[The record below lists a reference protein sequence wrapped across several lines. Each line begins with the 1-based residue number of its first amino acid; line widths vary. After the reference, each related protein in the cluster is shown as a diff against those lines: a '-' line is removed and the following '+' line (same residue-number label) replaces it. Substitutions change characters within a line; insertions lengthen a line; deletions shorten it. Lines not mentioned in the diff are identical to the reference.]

1 MFSII
6 FFKPRFR
13 NRKKKDYFYIKILM
27 RSNRKKLS
35 MEFDIS
41 YTSKEITPWGGMVFL
56 KQMLQKIGFRQLV
69 EDNPDLPV
77 SGSNRGYNTSTI
89 VEGFIT
95 SIWCGANRFL
105 HTEVTRHDAAL
116 GKIFE
121 WKNTPGQDTY
131 KRFFSK
137 FTQATN
143 QKVSNY
149 FYSWFFEN
157 VKFDNFTLDI
167 DSSVMTRY
175 GEQEGAKKGYNPSK
189 RGRASHHPLI
199 AFIADV
205 KLVANMWLRSG
216 DTSSANNFLSFLE
229 DTLFK
234 LKNKTIGLIRL
245 DSGFFQS
252 NILDYL
258 EEKAMNYIVAVKFS
272 QPIQRLI
279 HASENWIILDTG
291 IEICEQIYQ
300 SDSWQ
305 KPRRIVVVRQKIKD
319 RPKAPGKQL
328 ALFAEEEIYRNYRY
342 SAYVS
347 NLNLPAAEIWRL
359 YRGRGDAEN
368 RIKELKYDFGFDSFN
383 LNDFFATE
391 AALTFAMIAYDL
403 MSLFRMFVLQ
413 EKTQKTLSTLRY
425 RTFAI
430 GAYFEKVND
439 RLVLKIA
446 LNKKRRAWFS
456 GLWNFS
462 KEYIFPFQFS
472 NA

>member
-1 MFSII
+1 MFI
-6 FFKPRFR
+6 F
-13 NRKKKDYFYIKILM
+13 LM
-27 RSNRKKLS
+27 RSVRVIIH

-56 KQMLQKIGFRQLV
+56 KEMLRKIGFREQI
-69 EDNPDLPV
+69 EANQDLPQ
-77 SGSNRGYNTSTI
+77 SGSNRGYKTSTI

-95 SIWCGANRFL
+95 SVWCGANRFL
-105 HTEVTRHDAAL
+105 HTEVTRHDTAL
-116 GKIFE
+116 GRIFD

-131 KRFFSK
+131 KRFFGK

-143 QKVSNY
+143 QKVSDHL
-149 FYSWFFEN
+149 YSWIFNNFN
-157 VKFDNFTLDI
+157 FDNFTLDI

-189 RGRASHHPLI
+189 KGRPSHHPLI

-216 DTSSANNFLSFLE
+216 DTSSANNFLGFLE
-229 DTLFK
+229 DTLSK
-234 LKNKTIGLIRL
+234 LKNKTISLLRL
-245 DSGFFQS
+245 DSGFFQTD
-252 NILDYL
+252 ILDYL
-258 EEKAMNYIVAVKFS
+258 EGKLMDYVVAVKFTR
-272 QPIQRLI
+272 PIQRLI
-279 HASENWIILDTG
+279 HSCNNWIVLDTG
-291 IEICEQIYQ
+291 IEICEQMYQ
-300 SDSWQ
+300 SDSWGN
-305 KPRRIVVVRQKIKD
+305 PRRIVIVRQRIKD

-328 ALFAEEEIYRNYRY
+328 RLFLEEEIFKNYRY
-342 SAYVS
+342 SAYVT
-347 NLNLPAAEIWRL
+347 NLKLAPAEIWRL

-383 LNDFFATE
+383 LKGFYATE
-391 AALTFAMIAYDL
+391 AALTFVMIAYNL
-403 MSLFRMFVLQ
+403 MALFRTFVLQ

-430 GAYFEKVND
+430 GAYFEKVNEK
-439 RLVLKIA
+439 LVLKIA

-456 GLWNFS
+456 GLWNHS
-462 KEYIFPFQFS
+462 KGFEYPFIFS

>member
-1 MFSII
+1 MRSI
-6 FFKPRFR
+6 
-13 NRKKKDYFYIKILM
+13 RKKRL
-27 RSNRKKLS
+27 

-56 KQMLQKIGFRQLV
+56 KQMLQKIGFRKLI

-89 VEGFIT
+89 IEGFIT

-137 FTQATN
+137 FTQVTN
-143 QKVSNY
+143 QKVSDY
-149 FYSWFFEN
+149 FYSWFFKN

-216 DTSSANNFLSFLE
+216 NTSSANNFLSFLE
-229 DTLFK
+229 DTLSK

-252 NILDYL
+252 DILDYL
-258 EEKAMNYIVAVKFS
+258 EERVMNYVVAVKFT

-279 HASENWIILDTG
+279 QASTNWIILDTG

-342 SAYVS
+342 SAYVT
-347 NLNLPAAEIWRL
+347 NLNLPAVEIWRL

-383 LNDFFATE
+383 LNNFFATE
-391 AALTFAMIAYDL
+391 AALTFAMIAYNL

-439 RLVLKIA
+439 SLVLKIA

-456 GLWNFS
+456 GLWNYS
-462 KEYIFPFQFS
+462 KEYNFPFKFS

>member
-1 MFSII
+1 
-6 FFKPRFR
+6 
-13 NRKKKDYFYIKILM
+13 M
-27 RSNRKKLS
+27 RSNREKGP
-35 MEFDIS
+35 MNFDIS

-56 KQMLQKIGFRQLV
+56 KQMLQNIGFRNLV
-69 EDNPDLPV
+69 ESNKDLPV
-77 SGSNRGYNTSTI
+77 SGSNRGYKASTI
-89 VEGFIT
+89 IECFIT

-116 GKIFE
+116 GKIFDWE
-121 WKNTPGQDTY
+121 NTPGQDTY

-143 QKVSNY
+143 QKVSDY
-149 FYSWFFEN
+149 FYSWIFDN

-175 GEQEGAKKGYNPSK
+175 GEQEGAKKGYNPGK
-189 RGRASHHPLI
+189 KGRASHHPLI

-216 DTSSANNFLSFLE
+216 NTSSANNFLSFLE
-229 DTLFK
+229 DTLSK
-234 LKNKTIGLIRL
+234 LKSKTIGLIRL

-252 NILDYL
+252 DILSYL
-258 EEKAMNYIVAVKFS
+258 EEKMMDYVVAVKFTH
-272 QPIQRLI
+272 PIQHLI
-279 HASENWIILDTG
+279 HDSINWVILDTG
-291 IEICEQIYQ
+291 IEICEQVYQ
-300 SDSWQ
+300 GKSWET
-305 KPRRIVVVRQKIKD
+305 PRRIVIVRQKIKN
-319 RPKAPGKQL
+319 RPQATGKQL
-328 ALFAEEEIYRNYRY
+328 KLFPEEEIYRNYRY
-342 SAYVS
+342 SAYVT
-347 NLNLPAAEIWRL
+347 NMKLPAAEVWRL

-383 LNDFFATE
+383 LNDFYATE
-391 AALTFAMIAYDL
+391 AALTFAMIAYNL

-439 RLVLKIA
+439 KLVLKIA

-456 GLWNFS
+456 GLWNYS
-462 KEYIFPFQFS
+462 KDYKFPFQLS

>member
-1 MFSII
+1 
-6 FFKPRFR
+6 
-13 NRKKKDYFYIKILM
+13 M
-27 RSNRKKLS
+27 RSIRKKLL

-56 KQMLQKIGFRQLV
+56 KQMLQKIGFRDLIKY
-69 EDNPDLPV
+69 NSDLPV
-77 SGSNRGYNTSTI
+77 SGSNRGYNTFTI

-116 GKIFE
+116 GKIFD

-157 VKFDNFTLDI
+157 IKSDNFTLDI

-175 GEQEGAKKGYNPSK
+175 GEQEGAKRGYNPRK
-189 RGRASHHPLI
+189 KGRASHHPLI

-216 DTSSANNFLSFLE
+216 NASSANNFLSFLE
-229 DTLFK
+229 DTLSK

-258 EEKAMNYIVAVKFS
+258 EEKVMNYIVAVKFS

-279 HASENWIILDTG
+279 HSSTNWIILDTG
-291 IEICEQIYQ
+291 IEICEQMYQ

-305 KPRRIVVVRQKIKD
+305 EPRRIVVVRQKIKD

-328 ALFAEEEIYRNYRY
+328 ALFAEEEMYKNYRY
-342 SAYVS
+342 SAYVT
-347 NLNLPAAEIWRL
+347 NLNLPAVEIWRL

-391 AALTFAMIAYDL
+391 AALTFVMIAYNL
-403 MSLFRMFVLQ
+403 MSLFRMFVMQ

-439 RLVLKIA
+439 KLVLKIA

-456 GLWNFS
+456 GLWNYS
-462 KEYIFPFQFS
+462 KEYKFPFQLS